1 MCEFIAC
8 EGFMHVFEKARM
20 PYICIWGWGL
30 VCLCVFGSCKVLD
43 VCIFNYRE
51 LGMHILGVL
60 RGCGCVCVFWGQGP
74 FE

>member
-30 VCLCVFGSCKVLD
+30 VCQFPLYSKVTQLY
-43 VCIFNYRE
+43 IYIYFF
-51 LGMHILGVL
+51 HILCHFGLSQIGRAHV
-60 RGCGCVCVFWGQGP
+60 
-74 FE
+74 